1 MRSSM
6 VAPPSAVAA
15 LQSLHTLPD
24 HTSPS
29 TSNTRRTPRRTLAE
43 HLAEH
48 SPNTSPNSRRTH
60 RRPRGA
66 TLRRGHASAQESGRA
81 PATPTGV
88 HTCGIGPKPRG
99 APLRRCTHAIS
110 AAAWRSSAE
119 NS

>member
-1 MRSSM
+1 MRSFM

-24 HTSPS
+24 TSPS
-29 TSNTRRTPRRTLAE
+29 TSNTRRTPHRTLAE

-48 SPNTSPNSRRTH
+48 SPNTSAPP
-60 RRPRGA
+60 RPPGA
-66 TLRRGHASAQESGRA
+66 RCWPRARLCVAGTPARESGRA

-88 HTCGIGPKPRG
+88 HTRGLGAKPRG
-99 APLRRCTHAIS
+99 TPLRRCTHAIS

>member
-43 HLAEH
+43 HLGAPSPARCAVLAE
-48 SPNTSPNSRRTH
+48 
-60 RRPRGA
+60 GA

-88 HTCGIGPKPRG
+88 HTRGIGAKPRG

>member
-43 HLAEH
+43 HIGARAAE
-48 SPNTSPNSRRTH
+48 
-60 RRPRGA
+60 GA

-88 HTCGIGPKPRG
+88 HTRGIGAKPRG